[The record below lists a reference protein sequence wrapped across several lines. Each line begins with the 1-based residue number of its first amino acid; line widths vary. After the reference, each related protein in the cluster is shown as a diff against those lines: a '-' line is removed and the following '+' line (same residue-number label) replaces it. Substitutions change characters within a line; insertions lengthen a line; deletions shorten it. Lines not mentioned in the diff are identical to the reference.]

1 MTATEIREI
10 IKKHQVIEIT
20 NAFVHDSVRP
30 VLLAQEGKHIG
41 KRFSDFLEKSLPD
54 FTTHV
59 SGRAGMY
66 YLEVTVRKTGF
77 MAMFFLSYSD
87 TFTMEI
93 FDRQNT
99 AYTVGAQER
108 QAKRSALLNSD
119 EPEKIAVMLTAY
131 NEARTK
137 VQEWERKQYERSS
150 FPDIYELCIKGT
162 RD

>member
-99 AYTVGAQER
+99 AY
-108 QAKRSALLNSD
+108 
-119 EPEKIAVMLTAY
+119 
-131 NEARTK
+131 NEARSK